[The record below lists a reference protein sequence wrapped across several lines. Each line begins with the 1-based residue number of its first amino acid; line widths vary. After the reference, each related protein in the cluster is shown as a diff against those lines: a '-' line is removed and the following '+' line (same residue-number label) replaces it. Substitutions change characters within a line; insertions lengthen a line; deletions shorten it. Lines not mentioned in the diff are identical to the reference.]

1 MLPGDAK
8 VPTLTPALERTRA
21 EIIEDG
27 VILCARM
34 GERDP
39 IVDACRAAV
48 RGGLRVLEITLT
60 TPGALRAIEA
70 LAADG
75 NAIVGAGTVLTA
87 EQARA
92 VKSAGGRFALSPVLD
107 PAVVAEAH
115 RLEMLAVPG
124 TASPTEILAAHRC
137 GARLIK
143 VFPIGA
149 LGGPAF
155 LRAVRG
161 PFPEIPLVATNGP
174 TAGNLGDYFAAG
186 AVAVGLGA
194 EVFHDG
200 YTLASVEAA
209 ARKVRQAVTV
219 HRAAR
224 E

>member
-1 MLPGDAK
+1 MPK
-8 VPTLTPALERTRA
+8 TNPAIERTRD
-21 EIIEDG
+21 EVLEDG

-34 GERDP
+34 DERDP
-39 IVDACRAAV
+39 IVEACRAAV

-60 TPGALRAIEA
+60 TPGALRAIET

-75 NAIVGAGTVLTA
+75 NAIVGAGTVLTV
-87 EQARA
+87 EQARK
-92 VKSAGGRFALSPVLD
+92 VKAAGGRFVLSPVFD
-107 PAVVAEAH
+107 PAVVTEAH

-161 PFPEIPLVATNGP
+161 PFPDIPLAATNGP
-174 TAGNLGDYFAAG
+174 TADTLGEYFAAG
-186 AVAVGLGA
+186 ALTVGLGG
-194 EVFHDG
+194 EVFPDG
-200 YTLASVEAA
+200 YTLASIETA
-209 ARKVRQAVTV
+209 ARSVRQAVQAY
-219 HRAAR
+219 RASR

>member
-1 MLPGDAK
+1 MQVEK
-8 VPTLTPALERTRA
+8 TSPAIEQTRS

-34 GERDP
+34 GESDP
-39 IVDACRAAV
+39 VVDACRAAV

-60 TPGALRAIEA
+60 TPGALRAIET
-70 LAADG
+70 LAARGD
-75 NAIVGAGTVLTA
+75 AIVGAGTVLTV

-92 VKSAGGRFALSPVLD
+92 VKDAGGRFALSPVFD

-115 RLEMLAVPG
+115 RLDMLAVPG
-124 TASPTEILAAHRC
+124 TASPTEILAAFRC

-143 VFPIGA
+143 VFPVGA

-161 PFPEIPLVATNGP
+161 PFPDIPLVGTNGP
-174 TAGNLGDYFAAG
+174 TADNLAEYFAAG
-186 AVAVGLGA
+186 ALAVGLGG
-194 EVFHDG
+194 EVFPDG
-200 YTLASVEAA
+200 YTLASIETS
-209 ARKVRQAVTV
+209 ARRVRQAVLN
-219 HRAAR
+219 HRASR

>member
-1 MLPGDAK
+1 M
-8 VPTLTPALERTRA
+8 TSTNPAIERTRD
-21 EIIEDG
+21 EILEDG

-34 GERDP
+34 GEDDLV
-39 IVDACRAAV
+39 VDACRAAV

-60 TPGALRAIEA
+60 TPGALKAIETLATDGDA
-70 LAADG
+70 L
-75 NAIVGAGTVLTA
+75 VGAGTVLTV
-87 EQARA
+87 EQARE
-92 VKSAGGRFALSPVLD
+92 VKAAGGRFALSPVFD
-107 PAVVAEAH
+107 PLVVAEAH

-124 TASPTEILAAHRC
+124 TASPTEILAAYHC

-143 VFPIGA
+143 VFPVGA

-161 PFPEIPLVATNGP
+161 PFPDIPLVGTNGP

-186 AVAVGLGA
+186 ALAVGLGG

-209 ARKVRQAVTV
+209 ARKVRQAVQAY
-219 HRAAR
+219 RASR